1 MKSFMSR
8 LKNWMN
14 EGKITTSCLQLAS
27 YLPLTCPLHL
37 SYAAVSRSRSVC
49 SPRTPSLFKDK
60 SQLSF
65 PSLASLICLC
75 MLTVGVGSA
84 WGADVAVND
93 ILIIENFTGGATS
106 TTYSDGS
113 NYSNSYSSIT
123 MAVPGDASGL
133 SLSSDEAHMFN
144 PSTSPNCMEGSHVW
158 LGKNTAGYI
167 EIDNIPLHNVT
178 KFQAH
183 WAQNNT
189 PAVTF
194 YYKFNGDASWTN
206 GGNGGNEQVADATSN
221 EITVTTG
228 KTSVSIKFQRENNKT
243 NQRIDKVKLVVTEI
257 AVSCTNNVTI
267 QKGAETN
274 GTFTISPS
282 GSQASCAGVAV
293 TVTPTPASS
302 SYYCSA
308 VSASTGETGTDNGN
322 GTWTV
327 NIAANTTGT
336 STINVTFSLKTSYTV
351 TWYNDGVSIA
361 TESVYSGDK
370 VSALPSPAPTS
381 SCSGEFVGWVRS
393 DAAVA
398 DKSVT
403 DAYTTQP
410 TAPTLFTDV
419 AGSPTIT
426 ENTAFHAVY
435 RMPKPD

>member
-1 MKSFMSR
+1 MKTKLLNNAKWLLAVAFAVIS
-8 LKNWMN
+8 
-14 EGKITTSCLQLAS
+14 IQLWA
-27 YLPLTCPLHL
+27 T
-37 SYAAVSRSRSVC
+37 
-49 SPRTPSLFKDK
+49 
-60 SQLSF
+60 
-65 PSLASLICLC
+65 
-75 MLTVGVGSA
+75 
-84 WGADVAVND
+84 DVAVND
-93 ILIIENFTGGATS
+93 VLIIENFTGGATS

-113 NYSNSYSSIT
+113 NYSNSYSSII

-144 PSTSPNCMEGSHVW
+144 PSTSPNCMDGSHVW

-194 YYKFNGDASWTN
+194 YYKFNGDASWTD
-206 GGNGGNEQVADATSN
+206 GGNGGTSQVADATAN
-221 EITVTTG
+221 EITVPTG
-228 KTSVSIKFQRENNKT
+228 KTSVSIKLQRENNKT

-257 AVSCTNNVTI
+257 AVSCINNVTI

-274 GTFTISPS
+274 GTFTISPL

-351 TWYNDGVSIA
+351 TWYNEGVSIG

-370 VSALPSPAPTS
+370 VSALPSPNPTS
-381 SCSGEFVGWVRS
+381 SCSGEFIGWVRS

-426 ENTAFHAVY
+426 GNTAFHAVY